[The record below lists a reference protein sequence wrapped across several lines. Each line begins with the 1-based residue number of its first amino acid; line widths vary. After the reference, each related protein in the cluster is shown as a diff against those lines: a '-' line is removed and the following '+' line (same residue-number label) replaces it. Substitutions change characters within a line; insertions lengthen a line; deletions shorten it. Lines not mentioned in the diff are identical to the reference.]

1 MTQANIMKSNP
12 LGREGVGALLRKF
25 SIPSIISMLVGALYN
40 IVDQI
45 FIGQKIGEL
54 GNAATNVAFPLS
66 IASLALSLLL
76 GIGGAAAFNLASGRG
91 EDEKTGFIIGNS
103 VTLLILSGIVLMTIT
118 LFFLEPL
125 LIFFGSPDNVLDYA
139 KTYTRIVALGF
150 PFVVLSTGA
159 GHLIRADGSPK
170 FAMVCNLSGAILNT
184 ILDPIFI
191 FGFDMGM
198 AGAAIATIMGQVLSF
213 VLAIGYLRNFRT
225 VKLLWKHFIPR
236 FKHFSQTMLLGL
248 APAFN
253 QVAMMVVQIIMNKT
267 LVHYGAQSAYGA
279 AIPLAAAGVITK
291 TAMIFFAV
299 IIGISQGMQPIVSF
313 NYGAKKYD
321 RVKEV
326 FRLSLISGFI
336 ISFIAFLLF
345 QIFPIQIVSIFG
357 KGSPE
362 YFLFSSRYFRIFM
375 FFTFINFFQP
385 ISANFFTAIGKP
397 HKGMFISLTRQ
408 IIFLLPLIFFLPMFL
423 GIDGVVY
430 AGPVADFFAAS
441 VSVFFISYELKKM
454 L

>member
-1 MTQANIMKSNP
+1 MTQATIMKSNP
-12 LGREGVGALLRKF
+12 LGREGVGTLLRKF

-91 EDEKTGFIIGNS
+91 EDKKAGYIIGNS

-118 LFFLEPL
+118 LLFLEPL

-150 PFVVLSTGA
+150 PFLALSTGA

-170 FAMVCNLSGAILNT
+170 YAMVCNLSGAILNT

-213 VLAIGYLRNFRT
+213 ALAIGYLRNFRT
-225 VKLLWKHFIPR
+225 VKLLWKHFVPR
-236 FKHFSQTMLLGL
+236 IKHFSQTMLLGL

-253 QVAMMVVQIIMNKT
+253 QVAMMIVQIIMNKT

-321 RVKEV
+321 RVKEA
-326 FRLSLISGFI
+326 FRLSLTSGFI
-336 ISFIAFLLF
+336 ISSIAFLLF
-345 QIFPIQIVSIFG
+345 QFFPIQIVSIFG

-441 VSVFFISYELKKM
+441 VSVLFISFELKKM